1 MARLQQASVKKSLIN
16 RLKRIEGQVR
26 GVQTMIADERE
37 CREILQQ
44 LAAVRS
50 ALRSTTTAVLHEY
63 TNDCLLNIEGKTQA
77 QRAELLD
84 DLVEMLGKTI

>member
-1 MARLQQASVKKSLIN
+1 MTRLQEEGVKKSLIN

-26 GVQTMIADERE
+26 GVQSMIDDERE

-44 LAAVRS
+44 LTAVRS

-63 TNDCLLNIEGKTQA
+63 ATDCLLNIEGKEQG
-77 QRAELLD
+77 QREELLE
-84 DLVEMLGKTI
+84 DLVSMLGKAI